1 MNRPTIIS
9 LCFMLAL
16 QASAQVRIDGS
27 VEFTVPGSV
36 SGLSPTEAPDA
47 LLSLGTERSGA
58 HRFGTP
64 TAGTVWDLEMEAL
77 PNGPA
82 AGTALLVRPPSGGEG
97 PVLISVNGLPPLAVL
112 KQGSDTLRAADI
124 PMGVLLYVVHD
135 GTSFQ
140 LMNGDQHLRRTC
152 PTDFVS
158 MGGQV
163 CIGTAERA
171 ADTFEQAVLT
181 CSDLGARLCS
191 WGEFVA
197 GCQQRLELGL
207 ANMTNNLEWTGSTA
221 NEDNFVRVAGGT
233 DCQQA
238 GTTASVGPTR
248 AYRCCFSQ

>member
-1 MNRPTIIS
+1 MTRLNTIS
-9 LCFMLAL
+9 LCLVLSLHA
-16 QASAQVRIDGS
+16 AAQVRIDGS

-36 SGLSPTEAPDA
+36 SGLAPTEAPDA
-47 LLSLGTERSGA
+47 LLSLGTERVGA
-58 HRFGTP
+58 HRFGAPNT
-64 TAGTVWDLEMEAL
+64 GVVWDLEMEAL

-82 AGTALLVRPPSGGEG
+82 RGAALLVRPPSGGEG
-97 PVLISVNGLPPLAVL
+97 PVLISVNGLPPIAVL
-112 KQGSDTLRAADI
+112 KHGRDTLLAADI
-124 PMGVLLYVVHD
+124 PLGVLLYVVHD
-135 GTSFQ
+135 GIAFQ
-140 LMNGDQHLRRTC
+140 LLNGDQHLRRTC
-152 PTDFVS
+152 PSDFVS

-171 ADTFEQAVLT
+171 AASFEQAVLT

-197 GCQQRLELGL
+197 GCQERLELGL
-207 ANMTNNLEWTGSTA
+207 SNMTNDLEWTGSTA

-248 AYRCCFSQ
+248 TYRCCYSQ